1 MKLNELNKYYTFHL
15 TSYIDVGELERDTS
29 LFVCRCSV
37 FPKFFMSYKE
47 LVENVDSVDESTRE
61 RFRGQF
67 KSFLNELLNSYSL
80 YVTDKN
86 SDTIIE
92 VIEITSELII
102 NLTEKSVINLF
113 IPDLKIA
120 MIGHD
125 DYGFILVTEIKNP
138 YLSNISN
145 KLEQHVLYL
154 VKPEKAMNM
163 DNKRINHS

>member
-1 MKLNELNKYYTFHL
+1 MKLKELNKYYTFHL
-15 TSYIDVGELERDTS
+15 TSYIDVDELEQDTS

-47 LVENVDSVDESTRE
+47 LVENVDSVDESTKE

-67 KSFLNELLNSYSL
+67 RSFLNDLLNSYSL
-80 YVTDKN
+80 YVTDKK
-86 SDTIIE
+86 SETIIE
-92 VIEITSELII
+92 VLKITTELII
-102 NLTEKSVINLF
+102 NLTEKSAINLF

-125 DYGFILVTEIKNP
+125 DYGFTLVTDIENP
-138 YLSNISN
+138 YLSSISN
-145 KLEQHVLYL
+145 KLEQHVLYM

-163 DNKRINHS
+163 DNKRINLP

>member
-1 MKLNELNKYYTFHL
+1 
-15 TSYIDVGELERDTS
+15 
-29 LFVCRCSV
+29 
-37 FPKFFMSYKE
+37 MSYKE
-47 LVENVDSVDESTRE
+47 LVENVDSADESTRE

-102 NLTEKSVINLF
+102 NLTEKSVINL
-113 IPDLKIA
+113 KIA

-125 DYGFILVTEIKNP
+125 DYGFILVTDIKNP